1 VSIWSLVSSKLQG
14 FISNPKMLPPKGM
27 VFTENKKFAALAERK
42 DGKDNIGIYYA
53 GNEWKMINQIE
64 CDTFDLQDIKWIN
77 GDSAILVYDT
87 ALESK
92 ILVYSAATND
102 VLVRYEPDSLGLG
115 IKSLQVSPNESIVA
129 AGLHDANIV
138 LYNNLTA

>member
-1 VSIWSLVSSKLQG
+1 
-14 FISNPKMLPPKGM
+14 MLPPKGI

>member
-1 VSIWSLVSSKLQG
+1 
-14 FISNPKMLPPKGM
+14 
-27 VFTENKKFAALAERK
+27 
-42 DGKDNIGIYYA
+42 
-53 GNEWKMINQIE
+53 MINQIE

-138 LYNNLTA
+138 LYNNLTAQEIATL

>member
-1 VSIWSLVSSKLQG
+1 
-14 FISNPKMLPPKGM
+14 MLPPKGM

-42 DGKDNIGIYYA
+42 DGKDIIGIYYA

-115 IKSLQVSPNESIVA
+115 IKSLQVSPNESIIA